1 MEKSM
6 TMHKTKSMVFAALF
20 AALACVATMSLHI
33 PKPGTGGY
41 IHPGD
46 AIVVLSG
53 ILLGPIYGG
62 LAAGLGSALADLLS
76 GYMVYVPI
84 TFVVKAVIAV
94 VCYFVYHKLLGKL
107 NHIILK
113 GIITGCFSTILVA
126 AGYCFFESFI
136 YGSGALA
143 SVPANLIQ
151 GLSGLIISTVLL
163 PLLKQVP
170 DFRNII

>member
-1 MEKSM
+1 
-6 TMHKTKSMVFAALF
+6 MVFAALF

-33 PKPGTGGY
+33 PTPGTGGY

-94 VCYFVYHKLLGKL
+94 VCYFVYHKQPDCFHRQTEPYHPQRHHHRLLFD
-107 NHIILK
+107 HSRSCRILL
-113 GIITGCFSTILVA
+113 F
-126 AGYCFFESFI
+126 
-136 YGSGALA
+136 
-143 SVPANLIQ
+143 
-151 GLSGLIISTVLL
+151 
-163 PLLKQVP
+163 
-170 DFRNII
+170 

>member
-6 TMHKTKSMVFAALF
+6 SQTKSMVFAALF

-33 PKPGTGGY
+33 PTPGTSGY

-46 AIVVLSG
+46 AIVVLAG
-53 ILLGPIYGG
+53 ILLGPVYGG

-84 TFVVKAVIAV
+84 TFVVKAVIAI
-94 VCYFVYHKLLGKL
+94 VCYFVYQKVLKKVD
-107 NHIILK
+107 NIIVK
-113 GIITGCFSTILVA
+113 GIITGCFSTALVA
-126 AGYCFFESFI
+126 AGYCFFEFFI
-136 YGSGALA
+136 YGNGAFA
-143 SVPANLIQ
+143 SIPANLIQ
-151 GLSGLIISTVLL
+151 GVSGLVLSTILL

-170 DFRNII
+170 DFRNKL

>member
-1 MEKSM
+1 
-6 TMHKTKSMVFAALF
+6 MVFAALF

-33 PKPGTGGY
+33 PTPGTGGY

-53 ILLGPIYGG
+53 ILLGPVYGG
-62 LAAGLGSALADLLS
+62 LAAGLGSALADLLG
-76 GYMVYVPI
+76 GYMIYVPI

-107 NHIILK
+107 NQVILK
-113 GIITGCFSTILVA
+113 GIITGCFSTVIVA
-126 AGYCFFESFI
+126 GGIAFLNTLCTAAAAF
-136 YGSGALA
+136 A

-151 GLSGLIISTVLL
+151 GLSGLIISTILL

-170 DFRNII
+170 DFRSIL

>member
-33 PKPGTGGY
+33 PTPGTA
-41 IHPGD
+41 GD

>member
-1 MEKSM
+1 MEKTIS
-6 TMHKTKSMVFAALF
+6 KTKSMVFAALF

-33 PKPGTGGY
+33 PTPGTGGY

-53 ILLGPIYGG
+53 ILLGPVYGG
-62 LAAGLGSALADLLS
+62 LAAGLGSALADLLG
-76 GYMVYVPI
+76 GYMIYVPI

-107 NHIILK
+107 NQVILK
-113 GIITGCFSTILVA
+113 GIITGCFSTVIVA
-126 AGYCFFESFI
+126 GGYCFFEYFM
-136 YGSGALA
+136 YGNGAFA

-151 GLSGLIISTVLL
+151 GLSGLIISTILL

-170 DFRNII
+170 DFKSVI